1 MDRPNCTAC
10 NQRLC
15 AVNYTRVGVT
25 HYRSRCDAC
34 IKKGR
39 KSRTPEPRW
48 KSTGYKKK
56 NICDRCGFRAKYA
69 MQLMVFHVDGNL
81 NNSNLRNL
89 KTVCQNCAVEIRKS
103 DLTWKP
109 GDLEPDH

>member
-89 KTVCQNCAVEIRKS
+89 KTVCQNCAIEIRKS